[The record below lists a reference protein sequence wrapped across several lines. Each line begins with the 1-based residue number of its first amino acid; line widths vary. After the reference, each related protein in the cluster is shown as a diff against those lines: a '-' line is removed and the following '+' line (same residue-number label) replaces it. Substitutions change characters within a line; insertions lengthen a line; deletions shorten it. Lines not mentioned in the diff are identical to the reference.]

1 MDFSRLN
8 RSELVGFVGAAVL
21 FLSLFLPWFATKED
35 SLGEINGAPA
45 PDGLNAFGVFGSL
58 DWLLV
63 AACTAP
69 FILAYIIVRGHE
81 LSWRPGEI
89 TMIVGMIAFA
99 LILLNG
105 VILGKPGEPPSE
117 STREIGW
124 YVGLLGSVLLMA
136 GGFIRQ
142 GEGGRTRKPPG
153 SVG

>member
-1 MDFSRLN
+1 MDFKRLH
-8 RSELVGFVGAAVL
+8 RSEFIGFAGAGVL
-21 FLSLFLPWFATKED
+21 LLSLFLPWFSTKEG
-35 SLGEINGAPA
+35 SFGRINGKA
-45 PDGLNAFGVFGSL
+45 GEFNAFDTFGSM

-63 AACTAP
+63 AACAAP

-105 VILGKPGEPPSE
+105 IILGKPGEPPSE
-117 STREIGW
+117 TSFEIGW
-124 YVGLLGSVLLMA
+124 LVGLLGTILLMA

-142 GEGGRTRKPPG
+142 NAGGRTRKPPG
-153 SVG
+153 AIG